1 YQKWSVHLRLR
12 PKAFGGAVHNHLTKR
27 RQYPI
32 HGDILNSAAVGQVF
46 SKYGSYLLPQ
56 AFPEGSPLHPSYGA
70 GHACVAG
77 ACITMLKALFD
88 ESSVIV
94 NPVVPGADGR
104 SLVPYTGADAGRLTV
119 GGELNK
125 LAANVAIG
133 RNFGGIH
140 YRSDYA
146 QSLRL
151 GEQVAIRA
159 LSDRRLTYNEDF
171 EGFSFTGFDGN

>member
-1 YQKWSVHLRLR
+1 
-12 PKAFGGAVHNHLTKR
+12 
-27 RQYPI
+27 
-32 HGDILNSAAVGQVF
+32 
-46 SKYGSYLLPQ
+46 
-56 AFPEGSPLHPSYGA
+56 
-70 GHACVAG
+70 
-77 ACITMLKALFD
+77 MLKALFD
-88 ESSVIV
+88 ESFVIP

-104 SLVPYTGADAGRLTV
+104 SLVPYTGADAARLTV

-140 YRSDYA
+140 YRSDYT

-151 GEQVAIRA
+151 GEQVTIRA

-171 EGFSFTGFDGN
+171 EGFSFTGFDGNRITI